1 MANPVFI
8 TDEDLYLRIGGRA
21 ALTQLIDPQKTGSWN
36 TETTLRA
43 RQDACNLVISAAG
56 VQADLAGNT
65 VEQFRERHPELV
77 TLACFKGLYLC
88 WLSGTGGQACPERI
102 TALNAEAEAGMENL
116 AKRRRK
122 HGAVDYSP
130 NPAQEVR
137 GSISLGSD
145 RSTLAGW
152 RSSFPA

>member
-8 TDEDLYLRIGGRA
+8 SDEDLFLRLGGRA
-21 ALTQLIDPQKTGSWN
+21 SLTQLMDPGKTGSWN
-36 TETTLRA
+36 TESTLRA
-43 RQDACNLVISAAG
+43 RQDACNLVIAAAG

-77 TLACFKGLYLC
+77 TLACLKGLYLC
-88 WLSGTGGQACPERI
+88 WLYGTGGQACPEKI
-102 TALNAEAEAGMENL
+102 TALNAEADAELERL
-116 AKRRRK
+116 AKRLRK

-137 GSISLGSD
+137 GSIELGPG
-145 RSTLAGW
+145 RWTLSGW
-152 RSSFPA
+152 KSSFP